1 MEQFKKR
8 KLPEIIAGA
17 GGKKSSGSSRTPVE
31 ADDTVNS
38 NVKVSIL
45 DLLGEGVIGGLK
57 YGAKSIFLNDLP
69 LQNSDD
75 TYNHSGVTWWFRDG
89 SQDQSIIEG
98 FDYTETP
105 KTIGLQV
112 KKTSAVTM
120 AVDSDSADRF
130 RVILKFPSLKSVDKK
145 TGDTSGTSVTYKF
158 QVSSAGGAFVDV
170 APEGESSGTVTL
182 TAKKAGVYYRS
193 YMLNL
198 PKPGSKYQVRVVR
211 VTDDNKDTTYLA
223 NDIYVDTVG
232 EIINT
237 NMNYPNSALVGLRVN
252 SEQFGSS
259 MPSRSY
265 LISGMKIR
273 VPSNY
278 DEVTNEYR
286 GTWDGSFKLLSSSN
300 PAWILYDLV
309 TNKRYGLGEFVRES
323 MFDLGQLYQIGRY
336 CDALVDDGFGGKEK
350 RFAINTQITTLQD
363 AYRCVQDIAGAFR
376 GMVYW
381 AGGMVHVT
389 QDSPSDPIAIYS
401 NSNVI
406 DGRFSY
412 KGSARKDRPSVALIT
427 YNNKEDNY
435 KQNIE
440 YVEDLEAIKRYGIR
454 KTESVAF
461 GCTSRGMAHR
471 VGLWTL
477 YTGRMESDV
486 ITFQT
491 GMDSAFLVPGD
502 VILIHDKFRAGRR
515 NSGRVVASTANSITL
530 DATVDMT
537 KAGTITFINAEG
549 RMISRDILES
559 GVVSKVTFKD
569 AVNEAD
575 RPVADGVWVISQS
588 DLKPLQA
595 RVVGVTQGEDGVGST
610 ITCIQNNPSKYA
622 AIDDGAVLI
631 PQNTTVLDPTFSKPE
646 NLKITEGTYL
656 SSPGN
661 LNVSLTATWEGKS
674 AEYWVSWRRS
684 DAGNVSN
691 WQTAKVN
698 EEQFEVK
705 PVAESGKYDFQ
716 VYGVSVSGRK
726 TEILSATYQ
735 VLGTMTPPGAP
746 SSLTAVGDYR
756 QIILGWSNPS
766 SVDLD
771 HIQIY
776 ASKTNDVTKAT
787 LLAKSTTT
795 NFTHSGLED
804 SVTWYYW
811 IRSANKRGMTSDW
824 SSKLGTSA
832 MTRDVLSFLQNK
844 ITNSELAKDLLADI
858 DSKAVAAEVDASI
871 EDAKSEATAQVE
883 AAKKEASSALS
894 AAQTTLNNAIMQE
907 ATDRNNAVADEAKQ
921 RSQAISAEA
930 DARTKAISDE
940 AIARA
945 DAITKESDTR
955 TRAMADEVTARNKAV
970 ADEAAARTKAVSDE
984 AVARAKAVSDEVAA
998 RTKAVAD
1005 EATAR
1010 AKAISDEA
1018 AARATAIS
1026 DSVAV
1031 EATARAKAIADSASS
1046 LSDKIEKEV
1055 TDRVKAVS
1063 DLDTKTAN
1071 AISSESSSR
1080 IAAIS
1085 DEAKTRADA
1094 ILQEKNSRQ
1103 AEIKNVSAQMQTAN
1117 ESLAQQISQVAAGTG
1132 EQFDSL
1138 KIWYFDAQTTEGW
1151 SGNKSAILSADG
1163 WIRSGNGGDTWLTS
1177 PAGLAIAGA
1186 SYRFMKMRIRKV
1198 GNPVWE
1204 GAIRWITKSGDTFN
1218 NTNFITVSEPEYNAQ
1233 GVATLT
1239 ASDIKW
1245 NNDTIHQIRLDLSIS
1260 TDDSNYIEIDW
1271 IAVGRPTPGAGMAAL
1286 QDEKTAR
1293 TNADAAEAAS
1303 RSTLATQLRGSYDGT
1318 DITKLSS
1325 GLIFQEQ
1332 QARVTADK
1340 VEATARQSLET
1351 KVNDSVSSI
1360 NKSLDTLNTK
1370 DQAMASDI
1378 TGLKSSLDDKADAS
1392 AVQTLKATVE
1402 QQGSNISTQ
1411 GQSITKLQGDLSTTN
1426 TNVGK
1431 KADQTAMTALQG
1443 TVTQQG
1449 KDIAAA
1455 NSSISTLKS
1464 SLDTTNDA
1472 VAKKA
1477 DATAVSDL
1485 SSRVSATEG
1494 SVSSQ
1499 GDSIVQL
1506 NNSLSNAL
1514 ADSDASAKTPNNLI
1528 VNPSFERG
1536 MDGYIGASSLS
1547 TVVTVQIPH
1556 VGTKALKIDPGS
1568 SVSPGQY
1575 IDFVKG
1581 RTYEIGVWVKQ
1592 VSGTTDNGQGNNK
1605 LRVGNS
1611 AGAPVFEVP
1620 FANLTIDW
1628 TKVSK
1633 RWKATETG
1641 SLPVT
1646 LSNYLTAGNRYF
1658 DDFYVIDVTDA
1669 VNIDASASAISSLQ
1683 STVTQQGKD
1692 ISSQSTSIAGL
1703 NNSLNTTNEN
1713 VAKKAD
1719 SSAVQTLQNTV
1730 TQQGKDISAANSDIT
1745 NLKGSLD
1752 ATNDK
1757 VATKADASAMSDLAS
1772 RVSQN
1777 EKGIATQSDSLT
1789 KLSNKVSS
1797 IDVGGVNLITNGD
1810 MSAAPVSLLSTTTSF
1825 KSFDRTVTADVRG
1838 MSVVTP
1844 RSITLSVWF
1853 KELSSGFG
1861 TTKPF
1866 TSVVIGKSAAGD
1878 NWGVRFYASN
1888 GSVSQKGD
1896 MFVWTGTI
1904 NLKAGDTLFNDPTTI
1919 RFILEDKTQKT
1930 GAIFYRVKLENGN
1943 IATDWSASPDEVK
1956 SGLDANASALN
1967 ALTTRV
1973 ASTEG
1978 NVESQGNS
1986 ITSLKNDLATTNA
1999 NVSKKADSSAVA
2011 TIQSTVTQQGKDIA
2025 SSASDISSLKNSL
2038 ATTDSNVAKKA
2049 DASAL
2054 QTLQNTVT
2062 QQGKDLTSVGNR
2074 ATALENSLKTTND
2087 NVATKADASALSTL
2101 QNTVSQ
2107 HGDSIAS
2114 QSDSITSLKNSVG
2127 SLVNMGDNLVQDS
2140 SFDNGGQTFRTQQN
2154 SGTSGSIVA
2163 FGAFGENSAG
2173 VRMVRVNSTSPGL
2186 FANGKL
2192 PVPVNGARKYRY
2204 IVRAK
2209 GVSGAMNMLLRRWN
2223 FNGNTEG
2230 AYEDKNNTLTTDW
2243 QTITWDTSFSPKD
2256 GVDGQSFGIYCH
2268 PNNGEIWI
2276 DSFQV
2281 FDITDATNNET
2292 TASALSNL
2300 STTVSR
2306 QGETVTSQGTAIT
2319 KLQNDLSSTKTDLAK
2334 KADASALQTLQ
2345 STVTDQGKTLT
2356 SQGDS
2361 ITALNNTVNT
2371 VKGDVAK
2378 KADSSALQNLQSTVT
2393 QQGKDISTNAS
2404 NITALTGNLATTNA
2418 AVATKADASALN
2430 NLTTRVTQNEKNISS
2445 QSDAVTKLSNTVSNI
2460 AVGSANLIPNSGTME
2475 GWSDVIS
2482 DTYRGNKVFSFTRKA
2497 NSSSYVQSN
2506 EIVLAGP
2513 MDSDSYVYSF
2523 WAKAA
2528 KDGTVINAYFYNPSN
2543 TTGSETSQ
2551 GVKGSSSDGSAAIT
2565 LTTSWA
2571 RYWVKW
2577 THSPTTGTKRF
2588 IPARLNNS
2596 STADQTVFISSPQ
2609 LETGNVVTDWKAAD
2623 SDFASASALSTLTSR
2638 VTSDEGVISSQ
2649 GSAIADLKNSLAT
2662 TNSTVATKADASALS
2677 SLQNTVTKQGTDLKS
2692 ASDSITTLKN
2702 SIAATDANVAKK
2714 ADASALQTL
2723 QSTVSTQGDKIASQG
2738 NSITS
2743 LGNSLDTVKGDVAKK
2758 ADTTALNNLS
2768 TRVSNAEDK
2777 ISSSS
2782 DAITSLNSSLSQQSK
2797 RGANIL
2803 PDGTFESYSSGYN
2816 VTNGRVIVTADDSH
2830 GGNKCI
2836 RVTRPND
2843 YNANATDNS
2852 DNHIFSGFQVRD
2864 NAVFYVECWV
2874 KLDAKSTTM
2883 DGSVQIAVGMSLQ
2896 YQDNSWQWPALI
2908 KSAKD
2913 LSADTWTK
2921 VSGYLKSSKSGI
2933 KQAMVRISIP
2943 NVSTVKAGNSFLVDD
2958 FVITDVTD
2966 AYNAQ
2971 QTADATASAVS
2982 TLQTT
2987 VSRQGDSITSQGD
3000 SITTLNNGLAT
3011 ANKAI
3016 GTKADAS
3023 ALSSLQN
3030 TVTQQGEDVAAN
3042 TNNIT
3047 ALSNQVVNG
3056 KQATW
3061 ARRIYKCQLASAGTE
3076 PTFSDIQGLSPVFMD
3091 EVADAAKMDFS
3102 GAGSYV
3108 VAHYK
3113 AMVRVAADTTITM
3126 APGSRVFDDTGAVYV
3141 NGVRVAFGN
3150 AGWNTVSFDLKA
3162 GWNTV
3167 EFLVNQWTGNAYVNL
3182 GFKLGDKVAELYS
3195 GLGVSSLSSAL
3206 NSITS
3211 NVSKVGDQVSSNS
3224 TAITSL
3230 KNGLS
3235 DTNSTVAKK
3244 ADATAL
3250 QTLQNTVTQQGK
3262 DIASQSD
3269 SVTNLS
3275 NALNNVSI
3283 GGVNLVKNSGDMT
3296 GWSGKTNE
3304 IFRGNAVISATS
3316 KAGSSYR
3323 DLKEIILDAPVDN
3336 AEYVYSFFAKG
3347 GENGQSMTAY
3357 FYNPNSTI
3365 SSVSSQG
3372 VSGGDVDG
3380 RMSFTLTTEWV
3391 RYWVKWKQK
3400 PGTGSKRL
3408 ILARIQASSTKDQTV
3423 SITSPKL
3430 EVGNMP
3436 TEWSPAP
3443 SDMASSNDL
3452 SSLKTTVDANSG
3464 AIQSVTSRVQ
3474 KTEDNISTQNTAITK
3489 LQGDLSTTNNLVSTK
3504 ADSTALQT
3512 LSGRVDK
3519 TESSIST
3526 QNDAITKLNSSLDTT
3541 NKAVAKKAEQSS
3553 LDTLSGRVSSTEN
3566 GITAAN
3572 SSITSLNAAIRAEN
3586 ASSGDLITNPTFDPQ
3601 YAQMGFTVVSADTD
3615 GVPANCP
3622 FRYAAKL
3629 AARDHHPNF
3638 NTIVATLGD
3647 VFEISAL
3654 VACGAGNADFNLYI
3668 GTANGPTGGIGGP
3681 LYNGGNTKA
3690 TSTWTRVTW
3699 KFTVSQAMVDKG
3711 YIRPFLQINQSSP
3724 FGTIWYVTD
3733 WHMRNITAASKAQ
3746 DTANATSKAVDSLT
3760 STVNQ
3765 QGSDISSIGSRT
3777 TSLENGL
3784 STTNANVAKKADSSA
3799 LQTLQN
3805 SVTQQGNDISGQGSR
3820 VTSLE
3825 NNLTAGANLIPNP
3838 AMLNGAQGWA
3848 GSATTVDGY
3857 AAVVSSSGWS
3867 PSSSYFQV
3875 TPGDIIDLSLMS
3887 QSEGAASIS
3896 WGLRFD
3902 GPGLSNFCLY
3912 APALT
3917 FAAGE
3922 KKSVSAAIT
3931 VPAGATKA
3939 MFQASAKAT
3948 SARTVYNII
3957 ATRRDAGTKANS
3969 SAIDTLN
3976 STVKTQGDTLSSIG
3990 SRTTSLENGLSSA
4003 NSALSLKADASALS
4017 SLTNTVTQQGKDL
4030 DAAEANII
4038 AANTSITSMQASLTR
4053 RTVFTVT
4060 AKGNGN
4066 SANHGL
4072 FDESGKSLF
4081 TPGRSYALITFKANS
4096 DGSTAIDTSKTYDVF
4111 GSANNGKAMSDDI
4124 AALANGVYVCVMTYD
4139 EPSGQRN
4146 SIASALELLGGTTEV
4161 INSLPYRGA
4170 YILLGRKGMKAG
4182 DGLELR
4188 APTGGDSSAFI
4199 STSVEFVNGV
4209 MMGLGA
4215 AGGVMMKADANASA
4229 ITTLQNT
4236 VKQQG
4241 DTIASSSSAITSL
4254 QNDMRTVNDN
4264 VSKKADAS
4272 ALQTLQN
4279 TVTQQGKDISTQS
4292 ASLTQLNNSLS
4303 ATNASID
4310 ASGKI
4315 PGNLIV
4321 NSSFERDKDGY
4332 TGWSSIASVIAA
4344 SVPHSGS
4351 KILKLAAGGSVLVGQ
4366 DVTYLKGRTYKIGA
4380 WAKQDS
4386 GTVIQAA
4393 DNTKFRIAD
4402 STGLLASSVYGPFT
4416 SNWQEISFTWR
4427 PGKDV
4432 TAATQITAYLSAG
4445 AMYFDDFYVID
4456 ITDRVDL
4463 DATASAVS
4471 GLTTR
4476 VSNAE
4481 GNISSQSDSITTL
4494 NNGLSTLNKT
4504 VSTKAD
4510 ATALSSLQNTVTQQ
4524 GKDISSASGSITS
4537 LQSSLNTIKVQSNP
4551 WIDGTFETYDN
4562 GQQLAGSSAVV
4573 TTDFSY
4579 SGSKCLRATRPAN
4592 ASGNSDKSIGSY
4604 SVVRQSAKYRVE
4616 FWVMMPAS
4624 ETPPTGWTTA
4634 VGLHAINKDG
4644 ANDWQGLVVS
4654 EAVLGGRDKWTKVSG
4669 IVSLGSSATR
4679 AHVWISTR
4687 GLSGSGTPGYNLYI
4701 DDFVITDVTDAVEA
4715 QSTANANADA
4725 ISSLQTKVGDVDGK
4739 VTAQASQLS
4748 SLSSKVDSS
4757 SSKVDQMSKTLS
4769 DSQSTQA
4776 SLNTSLQSQID
4787 AQASANIKNQTDLNS
4802 AVTSIATIKSTQS
4815 TQATQ
4820 LSAIAKQQTDMT
4832 ASLDNQ
4838 SASIQT
4844 LQESVANNDSLK
4856 STWMVKMETNSAGQ
4870 KYAAGIALGVDGK
4883 SQQSQFLVQADRFAL
4898 INTSNGN
4905 TTTPFVID
4913 NGVTYMNAAY
4923 IKDGAITNAKIGG
4936 EIRSDNFVDG
4946 SQGWR
4951 VGKDGS
4957 SQFHNVV
4964 VRGHVEANSGSFR
4977 GAVYATDGWFQGT
4990 VYANRIEGDIG
5001 SFAINI
5007 AQHRTRK
5014 VPKATWQW
5022 FELARFRR
5030 QSFDQVINIR
5040 GGLLQTDSIT
5050 IDGGSK
5056 LRAGMS
5062 YSSGADGGLDPGYL
5076 SYAMLLRGTGAT
5088 SGGGSMEIGIELMYE
5103 TGGWDRLLTAQGS
5116 MDVNNMSFVVPAG
5129 SGDAVLR
5136 YGCYL
5141 DRNGQM
5147 VLTILSRFDAFSARN
5162 NNVIRGSSTP

>member
-57 YGAKSIFLNDLP
+57 DGAKSIFLNDLP

-278 DEVTNEYR
+278 DEVTNEYQ

-726 TEILSATYQ
+726 TEILSTTYQ

-883 AAKKEASSALS
+883 AAKKEASGALD
-894 AAQTTLNNAIMQE
+894 AAKTTLSDAIKQE
-907 ATDRNNAVADEAKQ
+907 ATDRAKAVADEAKM
-921 RSQAISAEA
+921 RAQAVASEV

-945 DAITKESDTR
+945 DAIAKESDTR
-955 TRAMADEVTARNKAV
+955 TKAMADEVTARNKAV

-984 AVARAKAVSDEVAA
+984 AVARAKAVSDEMAA

-1010 AKAISDEA
+1010 ALAISNEA

-1046 LSDKIEKEV
+1046 LSDKIEKEI

-1085 DEAKTRADA
+1085 DEAKIRADA

-1103 AEIKNVSAQMQTAN
+1103 AEIKNVSAQIQTAN

-1151 SGNKSAILSADG
+1151 SGNKSAVLSADG

-1204 GAIRWITKSGDTFN
+1204 GAIRWITKSGDSFN
-1218 NTNFITVSEPEYNAQ
+1218 NTNFITVREPEYNAQ

-1245 NNDTIHQIRLDLSIS
+1245 NNDTVHQIRLDLSIS
-1260 TDDSNYIEIDW
+1260 TDDSNYIEVDW

-1293 TNADAAEAAS
+1293 ANADAAEAAS

-1332 QARVTADK
+1332 QARVAADK

-1351 KVNDSVSSI
+1351 KVTDSVSSI

-1378 TGLKSSLDDKADAS
+1378 TGLKSSLGDKADAS

-1402 QQGSNISTQ
+1402 QQGSNISSQ
-1411 GQSITKLQGDLSTTN
+1411 GQSITKLQGDLNTTN
-1426 TNVGK
+1426 TNVGN

-1499 GDSIVQL
+1499 GNSIVRL

-1547 TVVTVQIPH
+1547 TVVAIQIPH

-1568 SVSPGQY
+1568 PVSPGQY

-1611 AGAPVFEVP
+1611 AGAPVFEAP
-1620 FANLTIDW
+1620 FANLTVDW

-1641 SLPVT
+1641 SLLVT

-1658 DDFYVIDVTDA
+1658 DDFYVIDVTDS

-1692 ISSQSTSIAGL
+1692 ISSQSASIAGL

-1730 TQQGKDISAANSDIT
+1730 TQQGEDISTANSSIT
-1745 NLKGSLD
+1745 SLKGSLD

-1757 VATKADASAMSDLAS
+1757 VATKADASAMNDLAS

-1825 KSFDRTVTADVRG
+1825 KSFDRTVTADIRG
-1838 MSVVTP
+1838 VSVVTP

-1866 TSVVIGKSAAGD
+1866 TSVVIGRSAAGD
-1878 NWGVRFYASN
+1878 NWGVRFWASN

-1904 NLKAGDTLFNDPTTI
+1904 NLKAGDTMFNNPATI
-1919 RFILEDKTQKT
+1919 RFILEDKTQRT

-1956 SGLDANASALN
+1956 SDLDANASALN

-1986 ITSLKNDLATTNA
+1986 ITSLKNDLATTND

-2038 ATTDSNVAKKA
+2038 ATTDGNVAKKA

-2062 QQGKDLTSVGNR
+2062 QQGEDLTSVGNR
-2074 ATALENSLKTTND
+2074 TTTLENSLKTTND

-2107 HGDSIAS
+2107 HGNSIAS

-2173 VRMVRVNSTSPGL
+2173 VRMVKVNSTSPGL
-2186 FANGKL
+2186 FANSKL

-2243 QTITWDTSFSPKD
+2243 QTITWDTSFSPKG

-2268 PNNGEIWI
+2268 PNNGEIWV

-2306 QGETVTSQGTAIT
+2306 QGETVASQGTAIT
-2319 KLQNDLSSTKTDLAK
+2319 KLQNDLSSTKTDLTK

-2345 STVTDQGKTLT
+2345 STVTDQGRTLT
-2356 SQGDS
+2356 SQGDA
-2361 ITALNNTVNT
+2361 ITALNNTVDT
-2371 VKGDVAK
+2371 VKGDVAN

-2404 NITALTGNLATTNA
+2404 NISTLNGNLATTNA
-2418 AVATKADASALN
+2418 AVATKADASALS
-2430 NLTTRVTQNEKNISS
+2430 NLTTRVTQSEKNISS
-2445 QSDAVTKLSNTVSNI
+2445 QSDVVTKLSNKVSNI

-2513 MDSDSYVYSF
+2513 VDSDSYVYSF

-2551 GVKGSSSDGSAAIT
+2551 GVKGSSSDGSAAFT

-2623 SDFASASALSTLTSR
+2623 SDFASASALSTLISR

-2649 GSAIADLKNSLAT
+2649 GSAITDLKNSLAT

-2677 SLQNTVTKQGTDLKS
+2677 SLQDTVTKQGTDLKS

-2723 QSTVSTQGDKIASQG
+2723 QSTVSTQGDEIASQG

-2758 ADTTALNNLS
+2758 ADATALNNLS
-2768 TRVSNAEDK
+2768 TRVSNAEGK

-2782 DAITSLNSSLSQQSK
+2782 DAITSLNSSLNQQSK

-2816 VTNGRVIVTADDSH
+2816 ITNGRVIVTTDDSH

-2843 YNANATDNS
+2843 YTNYTDNS

-3206 NSITS
+3206 NSINS

-3250 QTLQNTVTQQGK
+3250 QTLQNTVTQQGR

-3283 GGVNLVKNSGDMT
+3283 GGVNLINNSGDMT
-3296 GWSGKTNE
+3296 GWSGKTSE

-3474 KTEDNISTQNTAITK
+3474 KTEDNISTQNTAITN

-3601 YAQMGFTVVSADTD
+3601 YAQMGFTVVTTDTD

-3629 AARDHHPNF
+3629 ASRDHHPNF

-3647 VFEISAL
+3647 VFEISVL
-3654 VACGAGNADFNLYI
+3654 VACGAGNADFNLYLC
-3668 GTANGPTGGIGGP
+3668 TANGPTGGIGAP

-3699 KFTVSQAMVDKG
+3699 KFTVSQAMVNKG

-3805 SVTQQGNDISGQGSR
+3805 SVTQQGKDISSQGTR
-3820 VTSLE
+3820 VTSIE
-3825 NNLTAGANLIPNP
+3825 NSLTSGANLIPN
-3838 AMLNGAQGWA
+3838 AKMLNGAQGWG

-3857 AAVVSSSGWS
+3857 AAVNSAAGWQPQS
-3867 PSSSYFQV
+3867 ATFEV
-3875 TPGDIIDLSLMS
+3875 TPGDTLDLSMMCLAG
-3887 QSEGAASIS
+3887 QAITVG

-3902 GPGLSNFCLY
+3902 GPSLSNATIY
-3912 APALT
+3912 ASNLSYQ
-3917 FAAGE
+3917 AGE
-3922 KKSVSAAIT
+3922 KKAISYT
-3931 VPAGATKA
+3931 FVVPTGATTA
-3939 MFQASAKAT
+3939 RLQPNTGTAASLT
-3948 SARTVYNII
+3948 IYNVVV
-3957 ATRRDAGTKANS
+3957 TRRDAGTVANS
-3969 SAIDTLN
+3969 SAIDSLT
-3976 STVKTQGDTLSSIG
+3976 STVQTQGDAISSVG
-3990 SRTTSLENGLSSA
+3990 GRTTSLEN
-4003 NSALSLKADASALS
+4003 SLETTNDNVSKKADSTTVQTLQ
-4017 SLTNTVTQQGKDL
+4017 NTVTQQGKDIS
-4030 DAAEANII
+4030 AAGTN
-4038 AANTSITSMQASLTR
+4038 ITSMQASLTR

-4066 SANHGL
+4066 SANHGF
-4072 FDESGKSLF
+4072 FDESGKNLF

-4096 DGSTAIDTSKTYDVF
+4096 DGSTVIDTSKTYDVF

-4146 SIASALELLGGTTEV
+4146 SIASALELLGGTAEV

-4254 QNDMRTVNDN
+4254 QNDMKTVNDN

-4279 TVTQQGKDISTQS
+4279 TVTQQGKDLSTQS

-4303 ATNASID
+4303 ATNANID

-4315 PGNLIV
+4315 PGNLII
-4321 NSSFERDKDGY
+4321 NPSFEREKDGY

-4351 KILKLAAGGSVLVGQ
+4351 KILKLAAGGSVVVGQ

-4386 GTVIQAA
+4386 GTVIQSA
-4393 DNTKFRIAD
+4393 DNTKLRIAD
-4402 STGLLASSVYGPFT
+4402 STGLLASKVYGPFT
-4416 SNWQEISFTWR
+4416 SDWQEVSFTWK
-4427 PGKDV
+4427 PTKDTV
-4432 TAATQITAYLSAG
+4432 AATQITTYLSAG

-4463 DATASAVS
+4463 DATVSAVS

-4562 GQQLAGSSAVV
+4562 NQQLGGSTAIV
-4573 TTDFSY
+4573 TTDFKN
-4579 SGSKCLRATRPAN
+4579 SGNKCLKVTRPAN
-4592 ASGNSDKSIGSY
+4592 TSGNSDKTIGSY
-4604 SVVRQSAKYRVE
+4604 SAVRQSAKYRVE
-4616 FWVMMPAS
+4616 FWAMMPAS
-4624 ETPPTGWTTA
+4624 EAPPSGWTVV
-4634 VGLHAINKDG
+4634 VGLHSINKDG
-4644 ANDWQGLVVS
+4644 GNDWQGIAFD
-4654 EAVLGGRDKWTKVSG
+4654 EAGLGGRDQWVKFTGVVKVSPS
-4669 IVSLGSSATR
+4669 VTR
-4679 AHVWISTR
+4679 SHVWISTR
-4687 GLSGSGTPGYNLYI
+4687 GQSGSNTPGYAVYI
-4701 DDFVITDVTDAVEA
+4701 DDFVITDITDAADA
-4715 QSTANANADA
+4715 QATADANATA
-4725 ISSLQTKVGDVDGK
+4725 ISSLQTKVSDIDGK
-4739 VTAQASQLS
+4739 VTAQTSQLS
-4748 SLSSKVDSS
+4748 SMQSKVDAS
-4757 SSKVDQMSKTLS
+4757 SSKVDQLSKTIS

-4787 AQASANIKNQTDLNS
+4787 AQASANIKNQVDLNS
-4802 AVTSIATIKSTQS
+4802 AATSIATIKSTQS

-5103 TGGWDRLLTAQGS
+5103 TGGWNRLLTAQGE
-5116 MDVNNMSFVVPAG
+5116 MNVNNMSFVVPAG